1 MAGLQSMT
9 PIEYEVLFALFQLK
23 ERGSP
28 SVVLKEICQ
37 EVNKRRKDKG
47 NPTLSVQHVY
57 YYLRRLSKRPFVK
70 KENEKKVAHY
80 SLLHGT
86 WKLAQSPPL
95 CIHIDDRHFV
105 LVCDKTSTC
114 RKAPS
119 TDCVKDLANMGK
131 IVLQVPA

>member
-9 PIEYEVLFALFQLK
+9 PIEYEVLFAFFQLK
-23 ERGSP
+23 ERGTP

-37 EVNKRRKDKG
+37 EVNKRRKQRG
-47 NPTLSVQHVY
+47 MSTLSVQHVY
-57 YYLRRLSKRPFVK
+57 YYLKRLAKRPFVK

-80 SLLHGT
+80 WLVHGT
-86 WKLAQSPPL
+86 WKLKQSPPL

-114 RKAPS
+114 RKEPS
-119 TDCVKDLANMGK
+119 IDCVKDLVDTGK
-131 IVLQVPA
+131 LELPLPA